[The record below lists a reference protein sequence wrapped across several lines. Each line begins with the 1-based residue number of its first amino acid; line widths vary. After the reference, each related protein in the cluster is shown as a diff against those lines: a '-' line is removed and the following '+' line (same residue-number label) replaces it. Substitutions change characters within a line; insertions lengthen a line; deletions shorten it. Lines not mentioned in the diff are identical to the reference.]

1 MSAHPIGRGDPQA
14 WADLLAGALSR
25 RLNPPLAVLWQPVP
39 RVWPLLS
46 AAPAPVVGLRP
57 RAPWWHE
64 FQQPGDERPSTRP
77 VAADT
82 DPVAREW
89 LARAG
94 LGVAWLG
101 GTAGAP
107 EGLLAALTA
116 TPQRPWLLAADA
128 GDADAQA
135 VAARLGPARA
145 WIPLELHGLRLW
157 ADPALWPALQAL
169 GLPEAASVAP
179 AALAARWLGRG
190 PAALR
195 RRPPGAP
202 APADAAEPPQGPP
215 APALQMLWRPAP
227 MQALATTAE
236 PALHRGLTQGRAL
249 LGPRGTLALVPPWS
263 GCTRLQLQISGIVGR
278 TEGTRLHLHGAVLR
292 PVVRHTDAGA
302 QLQFELPPCTGSGPL
317 QLQLPQ
323 RALHPQGHSE
333 LHALMFCTEL
343 A

>member
-1 MSAHPIGRGDPQA
+1 MSARPIGRGDPQA

-25 RLNPPLAVLWQPVP
+25 RLDPTLVVLWQPQP

-57 RAPWWHE
+57 QAPWWHE
-64 FQQPGDERPSTRP
+64 LQQPGDERPSTRP

-82 DPVAREW
+82 DPVVHEW

-101 GTAGAP
+101 GATAVD
-107 EGLLAALTA
+107 GLAAALTA
-116 TPQRPWLLAADA
+116 AQRPWLLAAEA

-135 VAARLGPARA
+135 CAARLGRSRA
-145 WIPLELHGLRLW
+145 WIPLALHGLRLW

-169 GLPEAASVAP
+169 GLPEADSVTP
-179 AALAARWLGRG
+179 AALAARWLARG

-195 RRPPGAP
+195 RRPPVTP
-202 APADAAEPPQGPP
+202 ASADPVGPQEGPP

-227 MQALATTAE
+227 LQALATTAE
-236 PALHRGLTQGRAL
+236 SALHRGLTQGRAL
-249 LGPRGTLALVPPWS
+249 FGPRGTLALVPPWS
-263 GCTRLQLQISGIVGR
+263 GCTRLQLQISGIVER

-292 PVVRHTDAGA
+292 PVVRHTEAGA
-302 QLQFELPPCTGSGPL
+302 QLQFELPPCAGSGPL
-317 QLQLPQ
+317 QLQLP
-323 RALHPQGHSE
+323 RRVLDPQGHTE